1 MMQQIS
7 IYLTSIILGI
17 MLFFSFVVAPVTFTA
32 LNEENA
38 RKFIRK
44 IFPYYYIVN
53 LAISVL
59 VLILFIILKIFS
71 LDFYLILSVTV
82 LDEENSRKFI
92 RKIFPYYYN
101 VNLVISFLVLIFFV
115 IQKTFSLNFYLILT
129 VAILF
134 VLSNYILMPLINKYK
149 DENQDKKFK
158 YSHFISV
165 VINFIQMILLV
176 IILI

>member
-1 MMQQIS
+1 MLSQLS
-7 IYLTSIILGI
+7 SYLTSIILGI
-17 MLFFSFVVAPVTFTA
+17 MLFFSFVVAPITFTV
-32 LNEENA
+32 LNEE
-38 RKFIRK
+38 
-44 IFPYYYIVN
+44 
-53 LAISVL
+53 S
-59 VLILFIILKIFS
+59 
-71 LDFYLILSVTV
+71 
-82 LDEENSRKFI
+82 SRKFI

-129 VAILF
+129 VTILF
-134 VLSNYILMPLINKYK
+134 ALTNYVLMPLINKYK

-165 VINFIQMILLV
+165 VINFIQMIFLV